1 MQKSV
6 VDQTQASTY
15 LPSVPISVYRQL
27 AAELQATQS
36 QVKSLEEQNQ
46 QLREQNIR
54 LQKEAHK
61 VFKSAQQ
68 LQQAVS
74 AFGVADEAV
83 VKPSP
88 TSSLEDVEKMLRQT
102 MASKTNHVPVPKEV
116 RQPEPPKRQEPPKRR
131 APAPDPERI
140 VAEVQAVHYQDSP
153 EFFEEE
159 SSGINGWLL
168 AVSVLMIVVMAFGT
182 GFLVVR
188 PLIRGTSSN

>member
-1 MQKSV
+1 MPKSV

-27 AAELQATQS
+27 AAELQATQA
-36 QVKSLEEQNQ
+36 QAKSLEEQNK

-61 VFKSAQQ
+61 VFKSAQK

-74 AFGVADEAV
+74 AFGVADEVV

-88 TSSLEDVEKMLRQT
+88 TSSLEDVERMLRQT
-102 MASKTNHVPVPKEV
+102 MASKTNHVPPSPEI
-116 RQPEPPKRQEPPKRR
+116 RQPEPPPRK
-131 APAPDPERI
+131 APAPDPERM
-140 VAEVQAVHYQDSP
+140 VAEVQAVHYHDSP

-188 PLIRGTSSN
+188 PLIKGTSSN